1 MVFIHNRFWGVC
13 PWSIQVNDQG
23 QIKGCSGP
31 MCMHFVL
38 ASAYYSLDNNTILH
52 DSASATQ
59 KEK

>member
-1 MVFIHNRFWGVC
+1 
-13 PWSIQVNDQG
+13 
-23 QIKGCSGP
+23 

-38 ASAYYSLDNNTILH
+38 ASAYYSLDNNTILQ